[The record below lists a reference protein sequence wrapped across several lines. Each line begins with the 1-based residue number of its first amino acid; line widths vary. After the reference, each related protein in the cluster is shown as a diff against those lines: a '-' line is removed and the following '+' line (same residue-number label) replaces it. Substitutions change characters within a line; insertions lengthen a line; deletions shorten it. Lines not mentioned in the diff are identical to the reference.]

1 MANIKVKVDYPISDG
16 TKLKFRTPCESTEV
30 EGLVVTYPIKN
41 GVGNAI
47 KTFVFVDAHGKELSG
62 VGNVFTSDVLIEV
75 LLDVTKGRA
84 YVKNAD
90 TNSYIEDI
98 KITVKR
104 MDEERQAIFAE
115 AGKSVKEC
123 NDATKKAD
131 DAAKTLNLSAEEI
144 RSGGFVEA
152 LKDLNHGDKFH
163 FWPGTQA
170 EFDEKKDT
178 IPSGTLCIITD
189 EVEGVLPHIGEV
201 ADETEFDVKLTE
213 IVVEMVDGQRKSFLI
228 KVSQLGSETVPE
240 YSWLTT
246 VYKATD
252 NYAIVEMES
261 LFNWHTKVRKQL
273 NNGGWLPFEWETPP
287 MMPGVEYR
295 TTERWNGKPV
305 YAMFVDFGNLPNAK
319 LKSANIIPK
328 NANVLELRGL
338 ITYVNDSGNAI
349 SIPLA
354 VSEKISDFYIDA
366 TNGYVGVK
374 TTEDV
379 SNRYAKIFVK
389 YTKD

>member
-90 TNSYIEDI
+90 TNTYIEDI

-115 AGKSVKEC
+115 AGKSVEEC

-131 DAAKTLNLSAEEI
+131 EVAKTLNLSAEEI

-152 LKDLNHGDKFH
+152 LKDLNHGDKFT
-163 FWPGTQA
+163 FWSGTQ
-170 EFDEKKDT
+170 EEYETKKDT
-178 IPSGTLCIITD
+178 VPTGTLCIITD

-213 IVVEMVDGQRKSFLI
+213 IVGEMVAGQRKSFLI
-228 KVSQLGSETVPE
+228 KVSQLGGAAVPN
-240 YSWLTT
+240 YSWITT
-246 VYKATD
+246 VSKLAD
-252 NYAIVEMES
+252 GYAIVDMECGY
-261 LFNWHTKVRKQL
+261 NWHTKVRKQL
-273 NNGGWLPFEWETPP
+273 NNGAWLPCEWENPP
-287 MMPGVEYR
+287 MQLDVEYR
-295 TTERWNGKPV
+295 TTERYLGKVV
-305 YAMFVDFGNLPNAK
+305 YAQMKSFACSDYIFSDFNLGNVKVFRYDA
-319 LKSANIIPK
+319 
-328 NANVLELRGL
+328 
-338 ITYVNDSGNAI
+338 VNDGNI
-349 SIPLA
+349 
-354 VSEKISDFYIDA
+354 
-366 TNGYVGVK
+366 
-374 TTEDV
+374 V
-379 SNRYAKIFVK
+379 SNGGSAGEDNNILNV
-389 YTKD
+389 YTYGTYDYVQTGNQAGKTGTCYVRLWYIKK